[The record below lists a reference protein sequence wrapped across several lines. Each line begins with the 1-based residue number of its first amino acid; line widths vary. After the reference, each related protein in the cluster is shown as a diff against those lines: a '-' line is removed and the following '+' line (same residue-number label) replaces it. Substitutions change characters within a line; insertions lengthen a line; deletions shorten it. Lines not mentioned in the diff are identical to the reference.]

1 MTDPDAAD
9 APIKDFTIKREP
21 HRFRIDD
28 DVFAAPAIIS
38 PVALRKLAGVHAQLG
53 ELGGV
58 TDEDSVGRMIGAV
71 AGVMRILLPGASGE
85 RFAERLAGESEFPI
99 DLQQQAL
106 PVMYWLL
113 ERYGLGRPTLPSS
126 DSPAGSTALTTG
138 GPSDGTSSMDGAS
151 PEESDSP
158 N

>member
-28 DVFAAPAIIS
+28 DVFSAPAIIS

-53 ELGGV
+53 DL
-58 TDEDSVGRMIGAV
+58 GRMIGAV

-85 RFAERLAGESEFPI
+85 RFAERLAGESDFPI

-113 ERYGLGRPTLPSS
+113 
-126 DSPAGSTALTTG
+126 
-138 GPSDGTSSMDGAS
+138 
-151 PEESDSP
+151 
-158 N
+158 